1 MVLPYLPKA
10 LITGGN
16 SSTEKAI
23 LSVMEAQIRG
33 VLTNEMTSVYLRTT
47 VTPNQISNLIWCRN
61 GNIPCYCTIS
71 MRFKMR

>member
-1 MVLPYLPKA
+1 MTLPDLPKA

-47 VTPNQISNLIWCRN
+47 VTPNQISNLTGVGMAIFCAIVRLL
-61 GNIPCYCTIS
+61 
-71 MRFKMR
+71 